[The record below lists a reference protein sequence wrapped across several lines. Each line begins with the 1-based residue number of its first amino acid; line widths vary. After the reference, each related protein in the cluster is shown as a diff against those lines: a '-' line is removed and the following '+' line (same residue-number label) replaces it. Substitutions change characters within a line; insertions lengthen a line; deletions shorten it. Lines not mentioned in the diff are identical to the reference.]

1 MQTHFAN
8 RILHSPNRQ
17 CLPLGIYGGLELTGA
32 SVRQA
37 ISNAEIQAQ
46 AALALQAELQL
57 PALLTA
63 MDLSVEAEAFGC
75 QIRFS
80 ETEIPTV
87 LGRRVQSLA
96 EIQSLPLPAI
106 GAGRTA
112 IYLETAQKL
121 VTAGKERKLPVL
133 GGIIGPF
140 SLAGRIFGVSE
151 ALELSAA
158 DPTTLEALLEK
169 VTPFLLEYVLAFRA
183 TGVDGV
189 IMAEPAAGLLSPRGL
204 GRFSSRYIR
213 QIIEAA
219 QSPEFA
225 IILHNCGAKL
235 VHLPKILEAGAEIYH
250 FGAPM
255 DLPAALE
262 AVQGKVILSGN
273 LDPTNVFYSGKP
285 QSVRQASTDL
295 LSAVRPHP
303 NFFLS
308 SGCDLPPG
316 TPLENIRA
324 ALQTAQ
330 DF

>member
-1 MQTHFAN
+1 MQTHFAHHV
-8 RILHSPNRQ
+8 LHSPTRPF
-17 CLPLGIYGGLELTGA
+17 LPIGIYGGLELTDA
-32 SVRQA
+32 SVLQA
-37 ISNAEIQAQ
+37 ISDAGVQAQ

-80 ETEIPTV
+80 EEEIPTV
-87 LGRRVQSLA
+87 LGRRVQSLT
-96 EIQSLPLPAI
+96 EIQSLPVPSV
-106 GAGRTA
+106 GARRTTV
-112 IYLETAQKL
+112 YLDTAQKL
-121 VTAGKERKLPVL
+121 VAVGKERGVPVL
-133 GGIIGPF
+133 GGVIGPF
-140 SLAGRIFGVSE
+140 SLAGRILGVSE

-158 DPTTLEALLEK
+158 DPSTLEALLEK
-169 VTPFLLEYVLAFRA
+169 VMPFLLEYIQAFRA
-183 TGVDGV
+183 SGVNGI

-213 QIIEAA
+213 QVIEAA

-235 VHLPKILEAGAEIYH
+235 VHLPKILESGAEIYH

-255 DLPAALE
+255 DLPAALN
-262 AVQGKVILSGN
+262 AVQGQVILSGN
-273 LDPTNVFYSGKP
+273 LDPTSVFYSGTP
-285 QSVRQASTDL
+285 ESIRRESAALLAATSV
-295 LSAVRPHP
+295 HP

-330 DF
+330 EF